1 MAWVILICAGLLE
14 IIWAFSMKSS
24 EGFSKLVPTLL
35 TLFFVTLS
43 FLMLSYAMKSLPL
56 GTAYTVWAGIGV
68 VGSFVVGIVLLGESA
83 SPIRVIAAVLI
94 LSGLILMKVGTET

>member
-1 MAWVILICAGLLE
+1 MAWVVLICAGLLE